1 MCVLRCA
8 LPLSLCLSSSLSL
21 CLCLFVYIAQDRCVP
36 CRWAQG
42 LLRGTTAFRMRFMNK
57 LPIAITK
64 SRETGRAREGVRAQL
79 ATEHAPSTSLK
90 ISARAQWGAYSGLY
104 MWYTIFDHSSEGQL
118 NSAFSD
124 HDVGQAIKVSNY
136 LASFPCSV
144 SLLL

>member
-8 LPLSLCLSSSLSL
+8 LPLFLCLSSSLSL

-64 SRETGRAREGVRAQL
+64 SRETGRARERGS
-79 ATEHAPSTSLK
+79 ESTISNGTRSLNK
-90 ISARAQWGAYSGLY
+90 LKNLS
-104 MWYTIFDHSSEGQL
+104 
-118 NSAFSD
+118 
-124 HDVGQAIKVSNY
+124 
-136 LASFPCSV
+136 
-144 SLLL
+144 